1 MPILQN
7 WDDQRLQDI
16 CYSLQPVYYDAQ
28 SYIVREG
35 EQIDAMFFIKDGIAW
50 NYKSSNGDASGS
62 SLAECLESGHFFGEE
77 LLAFLLKLKT
87 DSLLKLP
94 ISTRTVKTYKTLEGF
109 ALMAKDLR
117 IILERNRVYMVT
129 QKYKQFEDLLRQ
141 KQNGATWNVL
151 PGRQIIA
158 EFRYTR

>member
-1 MPILQN
+1 M
-7 WDDQRLQDI
+7 QDI
-16 CYSLQPVYYDAQ
+16 CHSLQPVYYDAQ

-35 EQIDAMFFIKDGIAW
+35 EPIDAMFFIKDGIAW
-50 NYKSSNGDASGS
+50 NYKSSDGDASGS

-77 LLAFLLKLKT
+77 LLDFLLKSKT

-117 IILERNRVYMVT
+117 IILERNWVYMVT
-129 QKYKQFEDLLRQ
+129 EKYRQIKDHLRQ
-141 KQNGATWNVL
+141 RKMEQLEMSSQG
-151 PGRQIIA
+151 GK
-158 EFRYTR
+158 